1 MFSFIKRQGG
11 GEMLAHTFN
20 PSTQQADTGESLN
33 LTLRTVR
40 ATQRNL
46 ALKAFNPR
54 TLVKRG

>member
-1 MFSFIKRQGG
+1 
-11 GEMLAHTFN
+11 MLAHTFN

-46 ALKAFNPR
+46 ALKAFNPS